1 MRKKVKNFFFTQINQ
16 EQNYRGIF
24 EITLACF
31 LLSIVVALVRH
42 LNQNFHIFFIVM
54 MRNLFGLIFL
64 LPQFIKNRDT
74 IFQTKNIYLHVFRG
88 GNGTISMFFWFYAV
102 NSLPLSEAVS
112 LSFLTPIVTTIA
124 SMIFL
129 KEKVSKNIFMASFI
143 SFIGVIIILRPGF
156 HKFDEG
162 YIFSFCS
169 IIFWT
174 ISNLIVKVMTKTDK
188 PQTIVAHM
196 TFFMFIFSMPF
207 ALPYLAPLNFIAFI
221 EFFILGIISNIS
233 YKLIAE
239 AYSKNDL
246 SILQPF
252 DFSRLIFTSFVA
264 YFIFDEKLDIWV
276 FVGSLI
282 ILFGLILI
290 VKKKSTKSQKK
301 LVQNPNE
308 L

>member
-1 MRKKVKNFFFTQINQ
+1 MRKKVKKFFSAQINQ

-24 EITLACF
+24 EITLSCF

-64 LPQFIKNRDT
+64 LPQFIKNRGT

-188 PQTIVAHM
+188 PKTIVAHM

-207 ALPYLAPLNFIAFI
+207 ALPYLAPLNFTAFI

-239 AYSKNDL
+239 AYSKNEL

-282 ILFGLILI
+282 ILFALILI
-290 VKKKSTKSQKK
+290 IKKKSTKSQKK
-301 LVQNPNE
+301 LVQNTNE

>member
-1 MRKKVKNFFFTQINQ
+1 MRKKIKNFFSAQINH

-24 EITLACF
+24 EITLSCF

-64 LPQFIKNRDT
+64 LPQFIKNRGA

-174 ISNLIVKVMTKTDK
+174 ISNLIVKTMTKTDK

-207 ALPYLAPLNFIAFI
+207 ALPYLAPLNFTAFI

-239 AYSKNDL
+239 AYSKNEL

-252 DFSRLIFTSFVA
+252 DFSRLIFTSLVA

-301 LVQNPNE
+301 LVQNTKE

>member
-1 MRKKVKNFFFTQINQ
+1 MRKKIKKYFSSQINH

-24 EITLACF
+24 EIILSCF

-64 LPQFIKNRDT
+64 LPQFIKNRGT

-129 KEKVSKNIFMASFI
+129 KEKVSKNIFLASFI

-174 ISNLIVKVMTKTDK
+174 ISNLIVKTMTKTDK
-188 PQTIVAHM
+188 PRTIVAHM

-207 ALPYLAPLNFIAFI
+207 AIPYLAPLDFMSFF
-221 EFFILGIISNIS
+221 EFFILGAISNIS

-246 SILQPF
+246 AILQPF

-276 FVGSLI
+276 FIGSLI
-282 ILFGLILI
+282 ILCGLILI
-290 VKKKSTKSQKK
+290 VKKKSIKSQKK
-301 LVQNPNE
+301 PVQNSTE

>member
-1 MRKKVKNFFFTQINQ
+1 MRKKIKKFFSSQINH
-16 EQNYRGIF
+16 EQNYRGIY
-24 EITLACF
+24 EIILSCF

-54 MRNLFGLIFL
+54 MRNFFGLIFL
-64 LPQFIKNRDT
+64 LPQFIKNRGT

-88 GNGTISMFFWFYAV
+88 GNGTISMFFWFYAI
-102 NSLPLSEAVS
+102 NSIPLSEAVS

-129 KEKVSKNIFMASFI
+129 KEKISKNIFMASFV

-174 ISNLIVKVMTKTDK
+174 ISNLIVKTMTKTDK
-188 PQTIVAHM
+188 PRTIVAHM

-207 ALPYLAPLNFIAFI
+207 ALPYLAPLDFTAFI

-239 AYSKNDL
+239 AYSKNEL
-246 SILQPF
+246 SFLQPF
-252 DFSRLIFTSFVA
+252 DFSRLIFTSLVA
-264 YFIFDEKLDIWV
+264 YFVFNEKIDIWV
-276 FVGSLI
+276 FIGSLI

-290 VKKKSTKSQKK
+290 IKKKPLKPQKK
-301 LVQNPNE
+301 LVQNSLE

>member
-1 MRKKVKNFFFTQINQ
+1 MRKKIKNFFSSQINH
-16 EQNYRGIF
+16 EQNYRGIS
-24 EITLACF
+24 EIILSCF

-42 LNQNFHIFFIVM
+42 LNQQFHIFFIVM
-54 MRNLFGLIFL
+54 MRNFFGLIFL
-64 LPQFIKNRDT
+64 LPQFIKNRGT

-88 GNGTISMFFWFYAV
+88 GNGTISMFFWFYAI
-102 NSLPLSEAVS
+102 NSIPLSEAVS

-129 KEKVSKNIFMASFI
+129 KEKISKNIFMASFV

-174 ISNLIVKVMTKTDK
+174 ISNLIVKTMTKTDK
-188 PQTIVAHM
+188 PRTIVAHM

-207 ALPYLAPLNFIAFI
+207 ALPYLAPLDFTAFI

-239 AYSKNDL
+239 AYSKNEL
-246 SILQPF
+246 SFLQPF
-252 DFSRLIFTSFVA
+252 DFSRLIFTSLVA
-264 YFIFDEKLDIWV
+264 YFVFNEKIDIWV
-276 FVGSLI
+276 FIGSLI

-290 VKKKSTKSQKK
+290 IKKKPLKPQKK
-301 LVQNPNE
+301 LVQNSLE

>member
-1 MRKKVKNFFFTQINQ
+1 MSKKIKNFFSSQINH
-16 EQNYRGIF
+16 EQNYRGIS
-24 EITLACF
+24 EIILSCF

-42 LNQNFHIFFIVM
+42 LNQQFHIFFIVM
-54 MRNLFGLIFL
+54 MRNFFGLIFL
-64 LPQFIKNRDT
+64 LPQFIKNRGT

-88 GNGTISMFFWFYAV
+88 GNGTISMFFWFYAI
-102 NSLPLSEAVS
+102 NSIPLSEAVS

-129 KEKVSKNIFMASFI
+129 KEKISKNIFMASFV
-143 SFIGVIIILRPGF
+143 SFVGVIIILRPGF

-174 ISNLIVKVMTKTDK
+174 ISNLIVKTMTKTDK
-188 PQTIVAHM
+188 PRTIVAHM

-207 ALPYLAPLNFIAFI
+207 ALPYLAPLDFTAFI

-239 AYSKNDL
+239 AYSKNEL
-246 SILQPF
+246 SFLQPF
-252 DFSRLIFTSFVA
+252 DFSRLIFTSLVA
-264 YFIFDEKLDIWV
+264 YFVFNEKIDIWV
-276 FVGSLI
+276 FIGSLI

-290 VKKKSTKSQKK
+290 IKKKPLKPQKK
-301 LVQNPNE
+301 LVQNSLE

>member
-1 MRKKVKNFFFTQINQ
+1 MRKKVKNFFSAQINQ

-24 EITLACF
+24 EITLSCF

-64 LPQFIKNRDT
+64 LPQFIKNRGT

-207 ALPYLAPLNFIAFI
+207 ALPYLEPLNFTAFI

-239 AYSKNDL
+239 AYSKNEL

-301 LVQNPNE
+301 LVQNSNE

>member
-1 MRKKVKNFFFTQINQ
+1 
-16 EQNYRGIF
+16 
-24 EITLACF
+24 
-31 LLSIVVALVRH
+31 
-42 LNQNFHIFFIVM
+42 M
-54 MRNLFGLIFL
+54 MRNFFGLIFL
-64 LPQFIKNRDT
+64 LPQFIKNRGT

-143 SFIGVIIILRPGF
+143 SFIGVVIILRPGF

-174 ISNLIVKVMTKTDK
+174 ISNLIVKTMTKTDK
-188 PQTIVAHM
+188 PRTIVAHM

-207 ALPYLAPLNFIAFI
+207 ALPYLAPLDFTAFI

-239 AYSKNDL
+239 AYSKNEL
-246 SILQPF
+246 SFLQPF

-264 YFIFDEKLDIWV
+264 YFVFNEKIDIWV

-290 VKKKSTKSQKK
+290 IKKRPLKPQKI
-301 LVQNPNE
+301 LVQNSLE

>member
-1 MRKKVKNFFFTQINQ
+1 MRKKVKNFFFTQINH

-24 EITLACF
+24 EITLSCF

-64 LPQFIKNRDT
+64 LPQFIKNRGT

-207 ALPYLAPLNFIAFI
+207 ALPYLAPLNFTAFI

-239 AYSKNDL
+239 AYSKNEL

-301 LVQNPNE
+301 LVQNTNE

>member
-1 MRKKVKNFFFTQINQ
+1 MRNKIKKFISSQINH

-24 EITLACF
+24 EIILSCF
-31 LLSIVVALVRH
+31 LLSIIVALVRN
-42 LNQNFHIFFIVM
+42 LNQQFHIFFIVM

-64 LPQFIKNRDT
+64 LPQFIKNRGS
-74 IFQTKNIYLHVFRG
+74 IFKTKNIYLHVLRG
-88 GNGTISMFFWFYAV
+88 GNGTISMFFWFYAI

-124 SMIFL
+124 SMFFL
-129 KEKVSKNIFMASFI
+129 REKVSKRIFAASFI

-156 HKFDEG
+156 HKFEEG

-174 ISNLIVKVMTKTDK
+174 ISNLIVKIMTKNDK

-196 TFFMFIFSMPF
+196 TFFMFIFSIPF
-207 ALPYLAPLNFIAFI
+207 SLPYLAPLDFITFL
-221 EFFILGIISNIS
+221 EFFALGIISNIS

-252 DFSRLIFTSFVA
+252 DFSRLIFTSLVA
-264 YFIFDEKLDIWV
+264 YFLFDEKIDIWV

-290 VKKKSTKSQKK
+290 VRKKPLKQQKT
-301 LVQNPNE
+301 LVQNS
-308 L
+308 LKL

>member
-1 MRKKVKNFFFTQINQ
+1 MRKKVKNFFSAQINH

-24 EITLACF
+24 EITLSCF

-64 LPQFIKNRDT
+64 LPQFIKNRGT

-207 ALPYLAPLNFIAFI
+207 ALPYLAPLNLTAFI

-301 LVQNPNE
+301 LVQNTNE

>member
-1 MRKKVKNFFFTQINQ
+1 MRKKIIKFFSSQINH
-16 EQNYRGIF
+16 EQNYRGIS
-24 EITLACF
+24 EIILSCF

-42 LNQNFHIFFIVM
+42 LNQQFHIFFIVM
-54 MRNLFGLIFL
+54 MRNFFGLIFL
-64 LPQFIKNRDT
+64 LPQFIKNRGT

-129 KEKVSKNIFMASFI
+129 KEKISKNIFMASFV

-156 HKFDEG
+156 HKFEEG

-174 ISNLIVKVMTKTDK
+174 ISNLIVKAMTKTDK

-207 ALPYLAPLNFIAFI
+207 ALPYLAPLDFTAFI

-239 AYSKNDL
+239 AYSKNEL
-246 SILQPF
+246 SFLQPF

-264 YFIFDEKLDIWV
+264 YFVFNEKIDIWV
-276 FVGSLI
+276 FIGSLI

-290 VKKKSTKSQKK
+290 IKKKPLKPQKK
-301 LVQNPNE
+301 LVQNSLE

>member
-1 MRKKVKNFFFTQINQ
+1 MRKKIKKFFSSQINH
-16 EQNYRGIF
+16 EQNYRGIY
-24 EITLACF
+24 EIILSCF

-54 MRNLFGLIFL
+54 MRNFFGLIFL
-64 LPQFIKNRDT
+64 LPQFIKNRGT

-88 GNGTISMFFWFYAV
+88 GNGTISMFFWFYAI
-102 NSLPLSEAVS
+102 NSIPLSEAVS

-129 KEKVSKNIFMASFI
+129 KEKISKNIFMASFV

-174 ISNLIVKVMTKTDK
+174 ISNLIVKTMTKTDK
-188 PQTIVAHM
+188 PRTIVAHM

-207 ALPYLAPLNFIAFI
+207 ALPYLAPLDFTAFI

-239 AYSKNDL
+239 AYSKNEL
-246 SILQPF
+246 SFLQPF

-264 YFIFDEKLDIWV
+264 YFVFNEKIDIWV
-276 FVGSLI
+276 FIGSLI

-290 VKKKSTKSQKK
+290 IKKKPLKPQKK
-301 LVQNPNE
+301 LVQNSLE

>member
-1 MRKKVKNFFFTQINQ
+1 MRKKVKNFFSAQINH

-24 EITLACF
+24 EITLSCF

-64 LPQFIKNRDT
+64 LPQFIKNRGT
-74 IFQTKNIYLHVFRG
+74 IFKTKNIYLHVFRG

-174 ISNLIVKVMTKTDK
+174 ISNLIVKTMTKTDK

-207 ALPYLAPLNFIAFI
+207 ALPYLAPLNFTAFV

-239 AYSKNDL
+239 AYSKNEL

-252 DFSRLIFTSFVA
+252 DFSRLIFTSLVA

-290 VKKKSTKSQKK
+290 VKKKSAKSKK
-301 LVQNPNE
+301 NLVQNSDQ

>member
-1 MRKKVKNFFFTQINQ
+1 MRKKIKKFFSSQINH
-16 EQNYRGIF
+16 EQNYRGIS
-24 EITLACF
+24 EIILSCF

-42 LNQNFHIFFIVM
+42 LNQQFHIFFIVM
-54 MRNLFGLIFL
+54 MRNFFGLIFL
-64 LPQFIKNRDT
+64 LPQFIKNRGT

-88 GNGTISMFFWFYAV
+88 GNGTISMFFWFYAI
-102 NSLPLSEAVS
+102 NSIPLSEAVS

-129 KEKVSKNIFMASFI
+129 KEKISKNIFMASFV

-174 ISNLIVKVMTKTDK
+174 ISNLIVKTMTKTDK
-188 PQTIVAHM
+188 PRTIVAHM

-207 ALPYLAPLNFIAFI
+207 ALPYLAPLDFTAFI

-239 AYSKNDL
+239 AYSKNEL
-246 SILQPF
+246 SFLQPF
-252 DFSRLIFTSFVA
+252 DFSRLIFTSLVA
-264 YFIFDEKLDIWV
+264 YFVFNEKIDIWV
-276 FVGSLI
+276 FIGSLI

-290 VKKKSTKSQKK
+290 IKKKPLKPQKK
-301 LVQNPNE
+301 LVQNSLE

>member
-1 MRKKVKNFFFTQINQ
+1 MRKKIKKVISSHINH
-16 EQNYRGIF
+16 EQNYGGIF
-24 EITLACF
+24 EIILSCF
-31 LLSIVVALVRH
+31 LLSIIVAVVRH
-42 LNQNFHIFFIVM
+42 LNQQFHIFFIVM
-54 MRNLFGLIFL
+54 LRNLFGLIFL
-64 LPQFIKNRDT
+64 LPQFIKNRGA

-88 GNGTISMFFWFYAV
+88 GNGTISMFFWFYAI

-124 SMIFL
+124 SMVFL
-129 KEKVSKNIFMASFI
+129 KEKVSKNIFIASLI
-143 SFIGVIIILRPGF
+143 SFVGVIIILRPGF
-156 HKFDEG
+156 NKFEEG

-174 ISNLIVKVMTKTDK
+174 ISNLIVKVMTRNDK
-188 PQTIVAHM
+188 PETIVAHV
-196 TFFMFIFSMPF
+196 TFYMFIFSIPF
-207 ALPYLAPLNFIAFI
+207 GLPYIAPINFITFL
-221 EFFILGIISNIS
+221 EFFALGIISNIS

-239 AYSKNDL
+239 AYSKNEL

-252 DFSRLIFTSFVA
+252 DFSRLIFTSFIA
-264 YFIFDEKLDIWV
+264 YFVFDEKIDIWV

-290 VKKKSTKSQKK
+290 IKKKPSKPQKT
-301 LVQNPNE
+301 LVQNSSK

>member
-1 MRKKVKNFFFTQINQ
+1 
-16 EQNYRGIF
+16 
-24 EITLACF
+24 
-31 LLSIVVALVRH
+31 
-42 LNQNFHIFFIVM
+42 
-54 MRNLFGLIFL
+54 
-64 LPQFIKNRDT
+64 LPQFIKNRGT

-129 KEKVSKNIFMASFI
+129 KEKVSKNIFLASFI
-143 SFIGVIIILRPGF
+143 SFIGVVIILRPGF

-174 ISNLIVKVMTKTDK
+174 ISNLIVKTMTKTDK
-188 PQTIVAHM
+188 PRTIVAHM

-207 ALPYLAPLNFIAFI
+207 AIPYLAPLDFMSFF
-221 EFFILGIISNIS
+221 EFFILGAISNIS

-246 SILQPF
+246 AILQPF

-276 FVGSLI
+276 FIGSLI
-282 ILFGLILI
+282 ILCGLILI
-290 VKKKSTKSQKK
+290 VKKKSIKSQKK
-301 LVQNPNE
+301 LVQNSTE

>member
-1 MRKKVKNFFFTQINQ
+1 MRKKIKKFFSSQINH
-16 EQNYRGIF
+16 EQNYRGIS
-24 EITLACF
+24 EIILSCF

-54 MRNLFGLIFL
+54 MRNFFGLIFL
-64 LPQFIKNRDT
+64 LPQFIKNRGT

-124 SMIFL
+124 SMLFL
-129 KEKVSKNIFMASFI
+129 KEKVSKNIFIASII

-174 ISNLIVKVMTKTDK
+174 ISNLIVKTMTKTDK
-188 PQTIVAHM
+188 PRTIVAHM

-239 AYSKNDL
+239 AYSKNEL
-246 SILQPF
+246 SFLQPF

-264 YFIFDEKLDIWV
+264 YFVFNEKFDIWV
-276 FVGSLI
+276 FIGSLI

-290 VKKKSTKSQKK
+290 IKKRPLKPQKK
-301 LVQNPNE
+301 LVQNGLE

>member
-1 MRKKVKNFFFTQINQ
+1 
-16 EQNYRGIF
+16 
-24 EITLACF
+24 
-31 LLSIVVALVRH
+31 
-42 LNQNFHIFFIVM
+42 M

-64 LPQFIKNRDT
+64 LPQFIKNRGT
-74 IFQTKNIYLHVFRG
+74 IFQTKNIYLHIFRS
-88 GNGTISMFFWFYAV
+88 GNGTISMFFWFYAI
-102 NSLPLSEAVS
+102 NALPLSEAVS

-207 ALPYLAPLNFIAFI
+207 ALPYLAPLNFTAFI

>member
-1 MRKKVKNFFFTQINQ
+1 MRKKIKNFFSSQINPD
-16 EQNYRGIF
+16 QNYRGIF
-24 EITLACF
+24 EIILSCF

-42 LNQNFHIFFIVM
+42 LNEHFHIFFIVM
-54 MRNLFGLIFL
+54 MRNFFGLIFL
-64 LPQFIKNRDT
+64 LPQFIKNRGT

-112 LSFLTPIVTTIA
+112 LSFLTPIITTIA

-174 ISNLIVKVMTKTDK
+174 ISNLIVKTMTKTDK

-207 ALPYLAPLNFIAFI
+207 ALPYLAPLNFIAFF
-221 EFFILGIISNIS
+221 EFLALGIISNIS

-239 AYSKNDL
+239 AYSKNEL

-252 DFSRLIFTSFVA
+252 DFSRLIFTSFLA
-264 YFIFDEKLDIWV
+264 YFVFNEKIDIWV
-276 FVGSLI
+276 FIGSLI

-290 VKKKSTKSQKK
+290 IKKKPLKPQKK
-301 LVQNPNE
+301 LVQNSLE

>member
-1 MRKKVKNFFFTQINQ
+1 
-16 EQNYRGIF
+16 
-24 EITLACF
+24 
-31 LLSIVVALVRH
+31 
-42 LNQNFHIFFIVM
+42 
-54 MRNLFGLIFL
+54 
-64 LPQFIKNRDT
+64 
-74 IFQTKNIYLHVFRG
+74 
-88 GNGTISMFFWFYAV
+88 
-102 NSLPLSEAVS
+102 
-112 LSFLTPIVTTIA
+112 
-124 SMIFL
+124 
-129 KEKVSKNIFMASFI
+129 MASFI

-174 ISNLIVKVMTKTDK
+174 ISNLIVKTMTKTDK
-188 PQTIVAHM
+188 PQTIVAHV

-207 ALPYLAPLNFIAFI
+207 ALPYLAPLNFTAFV

-301 LVQNPNE
+301 LVQNTNE

>member
-1 MRKKVKNFFFTQINQ
+1 
-16 EQNYRGIF
+16 
-24 EITLACF
+24 
-31 LLSIVVALVRH
+31 
-42 LNQNFHIFFIVM
+42 M

-64 LPQFIKNRDT
+64 LPQFIKNRST

-112 LSFLTPIVTTIA
+112 LSFLTPIITTIA

-174 ISNLIVKVMTKTDK
+174 ISNLIVKTMTKTDK

-196 TFFMFIFSMPF
+196 TFFMFIFSIPF
-207 ALPYLAPLNFIAFI
+207 ALPYLAPLNFIAFL
-221 EFFILGIISNIS
+221 EFLALGVISNIS

-252 DFSRLIFTSFVA
+252 DFSRLIFTSLVA

-276 FVGSLI
+276 FFGSLI

-290 VKKKSTKSQKK
+290 VKKKSLKSQKK
-301 LVQNPNE
+301 LVRNASE

>member
-1 MRKKVKNFFFTQINQ
+1 MRKKVKNFFSAQINQ
-16 EQNYRGIF
+16 EQNYNGIF
-24 EITLACF
+24 EIILSCF
-31 LLSIVVALVRH
+31 LHSIVVALVRH

-54 MRNLFGLIFL
+54 MRNFFGLIFL
-64 LPQFIKNRDT
+64 LPQFIKNRGT

-174 ISNLIVKVMTKTDK
+174 ISNLIVKTMTKTDK
-188 PQTIVAHM
+188 PQTIVAHK
-196 TFFMFIFSMPF
+196 TFFIFIFSMPF
-207 ALPYLAPLNFIAFI
+207 ALPYLAPLNFIAFF
-221 EFFILGIISNIS
+221 EFLALGVISNIS

-252 DFSRLIFTSFVA
+252 DFSRLIFTSLVA

-276 FVGSLI
+276 FFGSLI

-290 VKKKSTKSQKK
+290 VKKKSLKSQKK
-301 LVQNPNE
+301 LVRNASE

>member
-1 MRKKVKNFFFTQINQ
+1 MRKKVKNFFSARINH

-24 EITLACF
+24 EITLSCF

-64 LPQFIKNRDT
+64 LPQFIKNRGT
-74 IFQTKNIYLHVFRG
+74 IFKTKNIYLHVFRG

-129 KEKVSKNIFMASFI
+129 KEKVSKNIFMASFV

-174 ISNLIVKVMTKTDK
+174 ISNLIVKTMTKTDK

-207 ALPYLAPLNFIAFI
+207 ALPYLAPLNFIAFF
-221 EFFILGIISNIS
+221 EFLALGVISNIS

-239 AYSKNDL
+239 AYSKNEL

-252 DFSRLIFTSFVA
+252 DFSRLIFTSLVA

-276 FVGSLI
+276 FFGSLI

-290 VKKKSTKSQKK
+290 VKKKRSKPQKK
-301 LVQNPNE
+301 LVQNASE

>member
-1 MRKKVKNFFFTQINQ
+1 MRKKIKKFFSAQINQ

-24 EITLACF
+24 EITLSCF

-64 LPQFIKNRDT
+64 LPQFIKNRGT

-143 SFIGVIIILRPGF
+143 SSIGVIIILRPGF

-207 ALPYLAPLNFIAFI
+207 ALPYLAPLNFTAFI

-239 AYSKNDL
+239 AYSKNEL

-301 LVQNPNE
+301 LVQNSNE

>member
-188 PQTIVAHM
+188 PKTIVAHM

-207 ALPYLAPLNFIAFI
+207 ALPYLSPLNFTAFI

>member
-1 MRKKVKNFFFTQINQ
+1 MRKKVKNFFSAQINH

-24 EITLACF
+24 EITLSCF

-64 LPQFIKNRDT
+64 LPQFIKNRGT
-74 IFQTKNIYLHVFRG
+74 IFKTKNIYLHVFRG

-112 LSFLTPIVTTIA
+112 LSFLTPIVTTLA

-143 SFIGVIIILRPGF
+143 SFIGIIIILRPGF

-174 ISNLIVKVMTKTDK
+174 ISNLIVKTMTKTDK

-207 ALPYLAPLNFIAFI
+207 ALPYLAPLNFTAFV

-239 AYSKNDL
+239 AYSKNEL

-252 DFSRLIFTSFVA
+252 DFSRLIFTSLVA

-290 VKKKSTKSQKK
+290 VKKKSAKSQKK
-301 LVQNPNE
+301 LVQNSDQ

>member
-1 MRKKVKNFFFTQINQ
+1 MRKKTKKFFYSKINH
-16 EQNYRGIF
+16 EQNYNGIF
-24 EITLACF
+24 EIILSCF
-31 LLSIVVALVRH
+31 LLSIIVALVRH

-54 MRNLFGLIFL
+54 MRNFFGLIFL
-64 LPQFIKNRDT
+64 LPQFIKNRGA

-88 GNGTISMFFWFYAV
+88 GNGTISTFFWFYAI
-102 NSLPLSEAVS
+102 SSIPLSEAVS
-112 LSFLTPIVTTIA
+112 LSFLTPIITTIA

-129 KEKVSKNIFMASFI
+129 KEKVSKNIFIASFI

-174 ISNLIVKVMTKTDK
+174 ISNLIVKTMTKTDK

-207 ALPYLAPLNFIAFI
+207 ALPYLAPLNFTAFI
-221 EFFILGIISNIS
+221 EFLILGIISNIS

-239 AYSKNDL
+239 AYSKNEL

-252 DFSRLIFTSFVA
+252 DFSRLIFTSLVA

-276 FVGSLI
+276 FIGSLI

-290 VKKKSTKSQKK
+290 VKKKRSKPQKK
-301 LVQNPNE
+301 LVQNSSE

>member
-1 MRKKVKNFFFTQINQ
+1 MRKKVKNFFSAQINH

-24 EITLACF
+24 EIILSCF

-54 MRNLFGLIFL
+54 MRNFFGLIFL
-64 LPQFIKNRDT
+64 LPQFIKNRGT

-174 ISNLIVKVMTKTDK
+174 ISNLIVKTMTKTDK

-207 ALPYLAPLNFIAFI
+207 ALPYLAPLNFIAFF
-221 EFFILGIISNIS
+221 EFLALGVISNIS

-252 DFSRLIFTSFVA
+252 DFSRLIFTSLVA

-276 FVGSLI
+276 FFGSLI

-290 VKKKSTKSQKK
+290 VKKKSLKSQKK
-301 LVQNPNE
+301 LVRNASE

>member
-188 PQTIVAHM
+188 PKTIVAHM

-207 ALPYLAPLNFIAFI
+207 ALPYLAPLNFTAFI

>member
-1 MRKKVKNFFFTQINQ
+1 MRKKIKNFFSSQINH
-16 EQNYRGIF
+16 EQNYRGIY
-24 EITLACF
+24 EIILSCF

-42 LNQNFHIFFIVM
+42 LNQQFHIFFIVM
-54 MRNLFGLIFL
+54 MRNFFGLIFL
-64 LPQFIKNRDT
+64 LPQFLKNRGT

-88 GNGTISMFFWFYAV
+88 GNGTISMFFWFYAI
-102 NSLPLSEAVS
+102 NSIPLSEAVS

-129 KEKVSKNIFMASFI
+129 KEKISKNIFMASII

-174 ISNLIVKVMTKTDK
+174 ISNLIVKTMTKTDK
-188 PQTIVAHM
+188 PRTIVAHM

-207 ALPYLAPLNFIAFI
+207 ALPYLAPLDFTAFI
-221 EFFILGIISNIS
+221 EFFILGAISNIS

-239 AYSKNDL
+239 AYSKNEL
-246 SILQPF
+246 SFLQPF

-264 YFIFDEKLDIWV
+264 YFVFNEKIDIWV
-276 FVGSLI
+276 FIGSLI

-290 VKKKSTKSQKK
+290 IKKKPLKPQKK
-301 LVQNPNE
+301 LVENGLE

>member
-1 MRKKVKNFFFTQINQ
+1 MRKKIKKFFSSQINH

-24 EITLACF
+24 EIVLSCF

-54 MRNLFGLIFL
+54 MRNFFGLIFL
-64 LPQFIKNRDT
+64 LPQFIKNRGT

-143 SFIGVIIILRPGF
+143 SFIGVVIILRPGF

-174 ISNLIVKVMTKTDK
+174 ISNLIVKTMTKTDK
-188 PQTIVAHM
+188 PRTIVAHM

-207 ALPYLAPLNFIAFI
+207 ALPYLAPLDFTAFI

-239 AYSKNDL
+239 AYSKNEL
-246 SILQPF
+246 SFLQPF

-264 YFIFDEKLDIWV
+264 YFVFNEKIDIWV

-290 VKKKSTKSQKK
+290 IKKRPLKPQKI
-301 LVQNPNE
+301 LVQNSLE

>member
-1 MRKKVKNFFFTQINQ
+1 MRKKVKNFFFTQINH

-64 LPQFIKNRDT
+64 LPQFIKNRGT

-88 GNGTISMFFWFYAV
+88 GNGTISMFFWFYAI

-174 ISNLIVKVMTKTDK
+174 ISNLIVKVMTKTDE

-207 ALPYLAPLNFIAFI
+207 ALPYLAPLNFTAFI

-239 AYSKNDL
+239 AYSKNEL

-301 LVQNPNE
+301 LVQNTNE

>member
-1 MRKKVKNFFFTQINQ
+1 MRKKLKKFISSKVNQ
-16 EQNYRGIF
+16 EQNYNGIF
-24 EITLACF
+24 EIILSCF

-42 LNQNFHIFFIVM
+42 LNEHFHIFFIVM
-54 MRNLFGLIFL
+54 MRNFFGLIFL
-64 LPQFIKNRDT
+64 LPQFIKNRGT

-112 LSFLTPIVTTIA
+112 LSFLTPIITTIA

-174 ISNLIVKVMTKTDK
+174 ISNLIVKTMTKTDK

-207 ALPYLAPLNFIAFI
+207 ALPYLAPLNFIAFF
-221 EFFILGIISNIS
+221 EFLALGVISNIS

-239 AYSKNDL
+239 AYSKNEL

-276 FVGSLI
+276 FVGSLV
-282 ILFGLILI
+282 ILFGLIMI
-290 VKKKSTKSQKK
+290 VKKKSIKSQKK
-301 LVQNPNE
+301 LVRNASE

>member
-1 MRKKVKNFFFTQINQ
+1 MRKKVKNFFSAQINQ
-16 EQNYRGIF
+16 EQNYNGIF
-24 EITLACF
+24 EIILSCF

-54 MRNLFGLIFL
+54 MRNFFGLIFL
-64 LPQFIKNRDT
+64 LPQFIKNRGS

-174 ISNLIVKVMTKTDK
+174 ISNLIVKTMTKTDK
-188 PQTIVAHM
+188 PETIVAHM

-207 ALPYLAPLNFIAFI
+207 ALPYLAPLNFIAFL
-221 EFFILGIISNIS
+221 EFLALGIISNIS

-252 DFSRLIFTSFVA
+252 DFSRLIFTSLVA

-276 FVGSLI
+276 FFGSLI

-290 VKKKSTKSQKK
+290 VKKKSLKSQKK
-301 LVQNPNE
+301 LVRNTSE